1 MSQNGG
7 KEFYCKI
14 CDQRCKSK
22 YNLNRHFFTTK
33 HKLKKNET
41 NVSPSESMN
50 FNCKLCDYN
59 TSKKSNY
66 IRHLLTPKHKLKQ
79 EMQIMKQLVKK
90 GEIYKSGLKL
100 CCDKCNKEF
109 NSRTT
114 LWRHKKK
121 CGFIKEEED
130 EKTLVDALRKVVEV
144 QKTNQELVKQNA
156 DMLEK
161 LSKQTNITNNSQ
173 ITNSQITNNN
183 NNMTINMYLNK
194 ECTNAMNLND
204 FVNKV
209 KVSIEDL
216 IYTKQNGYVEGISNI
231 FIKNLTDMNPNERPI
246 HCSNKNKRQFY
257 IKDKDEWNQD
267 KNNNKIN
274 KTISF
279 IEKKQILKIKEW
291 EKLHPNYL
299 DDDIL
304 TEEWQNMFRTAF
316 HDAEKKDL
324 DNIHKNVSE
333 AVIIDEI
340 TKD

>member
-1 MSQNGG
+1 MEKKEHKKMSQNGG

-14 CDQRCKSK
+14 CDQYCKSK
-22 YNLNRHFFTTK
+22 FNLNRHFSTTT
-33 HKLKKNET
+33 HKMKQNET
-41 NVSPSESMN
+41 NVSPSEPMKFS
-50 FNCKLCDYN
+50 CKLCDYN
-59 TSKKSNY
+59 TSKKSNFN
-66 IRHLLTPKHKLKQ
+66 RHLLTPRHKMKQ
-79 EMQIMKQLVKK
+79 FEQIMKQMEKK
-90 GEIYKSGLKL
+90 GETHKSTLKL
-100 CCDKCNKEF
+100 YCNNCNKKF

-121 CGFIKEEED
+121 CDFIKEEE
-130 EKTLVDALRKVVEV
+130 EGQKEENALVDAFIKIVEV
-144 QKTNQELVKQNA
+144 QKTTTEALS
-156 DMLEK
+156 K
-161 LSKQTNITNNSQ
+161 LSKQSI

-231 FIKNLTDMNPNERPI
+231 FIKNLTDMNPKERPI
-246 HCSNKNKRQFY
+246 HCSDKKKRQFY

-267 KNNNKIN
+267 KNNKKIN

-291 EKLHPNYL
+291 EKLHPKYL
-299 DDDIL
+299 EDDDL

>member
-1 MSQNGG
+1 M
-7 KEFYCKI
+7 KEKKKRKKEEKNFYCI
-14 CDQRCKSK
+14 LCQQGCKSK
-22 YNLNRHFFTTK
+22 FNLIRHFSTTK
-33 HKLKKNET
+33 HKMKQNET
-41 NVSPSESMN
+41 
-50 FNCKLCDYN
+50 K
-59 TSKKSNY
+59 
-66 IRHLLTPKHKLKQ
+66 
-79 EMQIMKQLVKK
+79 MKQNETKMKQKREIELELNFTKTEETNKK
-90 GEIYKSGLKL
+90 PLQI
-100 CCDKCNKEF
+100 CCELCNKTF

-121 CGFIKEEED
+121 CDFQIV
-130 EKTLVDALRKVVEV
+130 EKKVDKKDGVVDKLLELLPKMTEAIIALAEKPNNVN
-144 QKTNQELVKQNA
+144 TNC
-156 DMLEK
+156 
-161 LSKQTNITNNSQ
+161 
-173 ITNSQITNNN
+173 NN
-183 NNMTINMYLNK
+183 NNMTINMYLNE
-194 ECTNAMNLND
+194 ECKNAMNLND

-216 IYTKQNGYVEGISNI
+216 IYTKKNGYVEGISNI
-231 FIKNLTDMNPNERPI
+231 FIKNLTDMDPKERPI

-257 IKDKDEWNQD
+257 IKDKDKWNQD

-299 DDDIL
+299 DDDVL